1 MLRGWNNSNK
11 TQSRIAVNISIVD
24 IYTSMS
30 EACFTKFLK
39 LRACWL
45 FLFTIWFHCG
55 AKMLC
60 LHHQSVTQWNRI
72 NNSDFMKRVTVWMH
86 HRLPLPFNQILCS
99 KSTKPRWGSKV
110 CIWLYDIT
118 VWFDLGFEAIGNIH
132 LFSSEE
138 IRFIHSSLI
147 CHLCL
152 SSDRVSILRNEW
164 PRGAGKQS

>member
-1 MLRGWNNSNK
+1 MLRGWTNSYK
-11 TQSRIAVNISIVD
+11 TQSRIAVNISIAD

-30 EACFTKFLK
+30 EACLTKFLK
-39 LRACWL
+39 LRAVDCFYSPSGSIVVL
-45 FLFTIWFHCG
+45 KC
-55 AKMLC
+55 C
-60 LHHQSVTQWNRI
+60 LHHQSMTQWNRI
-72 NNSDFMKRVTVWMH
+72 NNSDFMKRVTVWIH

-99 KSTKPRWGSKV
+99 ESTKPRWGSKA